1 MFGFLFFSKL
11 NFDTESAN
19 FLGFIY
25 IRNVDSQIADSLP
38 LNI

>member
-1 MFGFLFFSKL
+1 MFGVFFQNL
-11 NFDTESAN
+11 NFDAESAN